1 MNILILVK
9 LLVAHA
15 VGDFFLQTDGICEG
29 KKAKGSERMMY
40 LGLHSLINAALAYIL
55 VADWVCW
62 MIPVVIFISHF
73 VIDLV
78 KTSLDSE
85 HVGIFIVDQ
94 LAHIAVLV
102 GICAWMTDTDVTL
115 TVKWAVDY
123 RVWLVVLCY
132 LLALKPSSILLG
144 LFISKWTPTKN
155 EQNSLPSAGT
165 WIGYLERILILTFI
179 LLGCMEGIGFLLA
192 AKSIFRFGE
201 LTKPREVK
209 ITEYVMIGTF
219 SSFAIA
225 IILGAFAL
233 AVIQGKI

>member
-1 MNILILVK
+1 M
-9 LLVAHA
+9 
-15 VGDFFLQTDGICEG
+15 
-29 KKAKGSERMMY
+29 
-40 LGLHSLINAALAYIL
+40 
-55 VADWVCW
+55 
-62 MIPVVIFISHF
+62 
-73 VIDLV
+73 
-78 KTSLDSE
+78 
-85 HVGIFIVDQ
+85 
-94 LAHIAVLV
+94 
-102 GICAWMTDTDVTL
+102 
-115 TVKWAVDY
+115 
-123 RVWLVVLCY
+123 LCY

>member
-73 VIDLV
+73 VIDQV

-102 GICAWMTDTDVTL
+102 GIWAWMTDTDVTL

-132 LLALKPSSILLG
+132 LGIPAMMRSRHQVSRICLMTCISVKSIWPMKFMSSMLVVMLV
-144 LFISKWTPTKN
+144 KV
-155 EQNSLPSAGT
+155 PSARLPMLKDRAT
-165 WIGYLERILILTFI
+165 DLY
-179 LLGCMEGIGFLLA
+179 
-192 AKSIFRFGE
+192 K
-201 LTKPREVK
+201 
-209 ITEYVMIGTF
+209 
-219 SSFAIA
+219 
-225 IILGAFAL
+225 
-233 AVIQGKI
+233 